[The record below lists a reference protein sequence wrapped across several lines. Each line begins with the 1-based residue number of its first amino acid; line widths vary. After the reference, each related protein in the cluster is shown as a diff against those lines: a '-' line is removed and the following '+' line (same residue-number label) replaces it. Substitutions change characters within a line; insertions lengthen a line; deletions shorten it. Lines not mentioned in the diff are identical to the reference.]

1 MKRDGYNPRVS
12 IETLHVTDE
21 TFDDALERFA
31 VIDET
36 LVLKTDVKRPLK
48 EDEPLD
54 RYGFTAF
61 VEALRSDEF
70 TESPFDIAADLELER
85 EFHSEDDAWNAILDF
100 YAARACVLLIVGE
113 TEEFIVG
120 REIAV
125 RLGLLESTAAS

>member
-1 MKRDGYNPRVS
+1 VS

-48 EDEPLD
+48 DDEPLD
-54 RYGFTAF
+54 RYAFTAF

-70 TESPFDIAADLELER
+70 DESPFSTAADLELER

-100 YAARACVLLIVGE
+100 YAARACLLLIVGE

-125 RLGLLESTAAS
+125 RLGLLESPAAS